1 MTEPK
6 DNISSQY
13 LILNIGAHSF
23 AVPVMNIQ
31 DVIKSINKTPVPL
44 SKANINGLLNLRG
57 HIVTEIDV
65 AKTLGIEGRK
75 HDSKNDFAVVVDIK
89 DEFYSFA
96 FDGIGDVI
104 EIKNTSIDPMP
115 ETVQKSWHKVSKG
128 VHKLSDKLLVMLDL
142 NLIVSLI
149 SDDKEPSIAIA

>member
-104 EIKNTSIDPMP
+104 EIKYINRPY
-115 ETVQKSWHKVSKG
+115 
-128 VHKLSDKLLVMLDL
+128 
-142 NLIVSLI
+142 
-149 SDDKEPSIAIA
+149 A